1 MNQQM
6 NPKKRLSTLPSWRSM
21 VLVAACLLSFTP
33 VAAQQKIDR
42 LMDEIESRGVDVN
55 TVIKRDKKTGKM
67 TFMTRQM
74 TFRSRKG
81 NYAKKLERAFDE
93 ESRKAVLVNHS
104 NGRYKLEF
112 EDAEGNTSYYMLTS
126 GKGEPTVKLCK
137 SFRGHGYT
145 EDKSYQFGW
154 DAETMKRYREQMKR
168 YREQMERYREQMERL
183 RKNFSEGQKEK
194 EKRVAE
200 AREQAAKAQQQAAKV
215 RAEMDALQK
224 DMKEHPERY
233 DISGKNGATI
243 ITRKK
248 GM

>member
-6 NPKKRLSTLPSWRSM
+6 NPKKRLSTLASWRSM

-67 TFMTRQM
+67 TYMTRQM

-154 DAETMKRYREQMKR
+154 DAETMKRYREQMER
-168 YREQMERYREQMERL
+168 VREQMERV

-215 RAEMDALQK
+215 RAEMDALQR

-233 DISGKNGATI
+233 DISRKNGATI

>member
-6 NPKKRLSTLPSWRSM
+6 NPKKRLSTLPSWRST

-55 TVIKRDKKTGKM
+55 TVIKRDKKTGRM
-67 TFMTRQM
+67 TYMTRQM

-145 EDKSYQFGW
+145 EDKSYQFVW
-154 DAETMKRYREQMKR
+154 DAETMKRYREQMERVRK
-168 YREQMERYREQMERL
+168 QMERV

-215 RAEMDALQK
+215 RAEMDALQR

-233 DISGKNGATI
+233 DISRKNGATI

>member
-1 MNQQM
+1 
-6 NPKKRLSTLPSWRSM
+6 
-21 VLVAACLLSFTP
+21 
-33 VAAQQKIDR
+33 
-42 LMDEIESRGVDVN
+42 
-55 TVIKRDKKTGKM
+55 
-67 TFMTRQM
+67 
-74 TFRSRKG
+74 
-81 NYAKKLERAFDE
+81 
-93 ESRKAVLVNHS
+93 
-104 NGRYKLEF
+104 
-112 EDAEGNTSYYMLTS
+112 MLTS

-145 EDKSYQFGW
+145 EEKSYQFVW
-154 DAETMKRYREQMKR
+154 DAETMKRF
-168 YREQMERYREQMERL
+168 REQMERVRKQMERV

-215 RAEMDALQK
+215 REEMDALQR

-233 DISGKNGATI
+233 DISRKNGATI

>member
-145 EDKSYQFGW
+145 EEKSYRFGW
-154 DAETMKRYREQMKR
+154 DAETMK
-168 YREQMERYREQMERL
+168 RYREQMERL

-215 RAEMDALQK
+215 RAEMDALQR

-233 DISGKNGATI
+233 DISRKNGATI

>member
-6 NPKKRLSTLPSWRSM
+6 NPKKRLSTLASWRSM

-67 TFMTRQM
+67 TYMTRQM

-154 DAETMKRYREQMKR
+154 DAETMKRYREQMERVRK
-168 YREQMERYREQMERL
+168 QMERV

-215 RAEMDALQK
+215 RAEMDALQR

-233 DISGKNGATI
+233 DISRKNGATI

>member
-154 DAETMKRYREQMKR
+154 DAETMKRYREQM
-168 YREQMERYREQMERL
+168 ERL

-233 DISGKNGATI
+233 DISRKNGATI
-243 ITRKK
+243 IIRKK

>member
-6 NPKKRLSTLPSWRSM
+6 NLKKRLSTLPSWRST

-112 EDAEGNTSYYMLTS
+112 EDAEGNTSYYMLTCARTS
-126 GKGEPTVKLCK
+126 A
-137 SFRGHGYT
+137 RG
-145 EDKSYQFGW
+145 
-154 DAETMKRYREQMKR
+154 
-168 YREQMERYREQMERL
+168 
-183 RKNFSEGQKEK
+183 
-194 EKRVAE
+194 
-200 AREQAAKAQQQAAKV
+200 
-215 RAEMDALQK
+215 
-224 DMKEHPERY
+224 
-233 DISGKNGATI
+233 
-243 ITRKK
+243 RKK
-248 GM
+248 KRRGWLRPASRPPRLSSRLPRSGRRWMPCIGI

>member
-6 NPKKRLSTLPSWRSM
+6 NPKKRLSALPSWRSM

-67 TFMTRQM
+67 TYMTRQM

-145 EDKSYQFGW
+145 EDKSYQFVW
-154 DAETMKRYREQMKR
+154 DAETMKRYREQM
-168 YREQMERYREQMERL
+168 ERL
-183 RKNFSEGQKEK
+183 RKSFSEGQKEK

-215 RAEMDALQK
+215 RAEMDALQR

-233 DISGKNGATI
+233 DISRKNGATI

>member
-154 DAETMKRYREQMKR
+154 DAETMKRYREQM
-168 YREQMERYREQMERL
+168 ERYREQMERL

-233 DISGKNGATI
+233 DISRKNGATI

>member
-6 NPKKRLSTLPSWRSM
+6 NLKKRLSTLPSWRSM

-67 TFMTRQM
+67 TYMTRQM

-154 DAETMKRYREQMKR
+154 DAETMKRYREQM
-168 YREQMERYREQMERL
+168 ERYREQMERL

-233 DISGKNGATI
+233 DISRKNGATI

>member
-6 NPKKRLSTLPSWRSM
+6 NLKKRLSTLPSWRST

-145 EDKSYQFGW
+145 EDKSYQFVW
-154 DAETMKRYREQMKR
+154 DAETMK
-168 YREQMERYREQMERL
+168 RYREQMERL

-215 RAEMDALQK
+215 RAEMDALHR

-233 DISGKNGATI
+233 DISRKNGATI

>member
-55 TVIKRDKKTGKM
+55 TVIKRDKKTGRM

-145 EDKSYQFGW
+145 EDKSYQFVW
-154 DAETMKRYREQMKR
+154 DAETMKRF
-168 YREQMERYREQMERL
+168 REQMERL

-215 RAEMDALQK
+215 RAEMDALQR

-233 DISGKNGATI
+233 DISRKNGATI

>member
-6 NPKKRLSTLPSWRSM
+6 NLKKRLSTLPSWRSM
-21 VLVAACLLSFTP
+21 VLVAACLLSFAP

-126 GKGEPTVKLCK
+126 GKGEPTVRLCK

-145 EDKSYQFGW
+145 EDKSYQFVW
-154 DAETMKRYREQMKR
+154 DAETMKRYREQMERVRK
-168 YREQMERYREQMERL
+168 QMERV

-215 RAEMDALQK
+215 RAEMDALQR

-233 DISGKNGATI
+233 DISRKNGATI
-243 ITRKK
+243 IIRKK

>member
-6 NPKKRLSTLPSWRSM
+6 NPKKRLSALPSWRSM

-67 TFMTRQM
+67 TYMTRQM

-145 EDKSYQFGW
+145 EDKSYQFVW
-154 DAETMKRYREQMKR
+154 DAETMKRYREQM
-168 YREQMERYREQMERL
+168 ERL
-183 RKNFSEGQKEK
+183 RKSFSEGQKQT

-215 RAEMDALQK
+215 RAEMDALQR

-233 DISGKNGATI
+233 DISRKNGATI

>member
-145 EDKSYQFGW
+145 EDKSYQFVW
-154 DAETMKRYREQMKR
+154 DAETMK
-168 YREQMERYREQMERL
+168 RYREQMERL

>member
-145 EDKSYQFGW
+145 EDKSYQFVW
-154 DAETMKRYREQMKR
+154 DAETMK
-168 YREQMERYREQMERL
+168 RYREQMERL

-215 RAEMDALQK
+215 RAEMDALQR

-233 DISGKNGATI
+233 DISRKNGATI

>member
-67 TFMTRQM
+67 TYMTRQM

-145 EDKSYQFGW
+145 EDKSYQFVW
-154 DAETMKRYREQMKR
+154 DAETMKRYREQMERVRK
-168 YREQMERYREQMERL
+168 QMERV

-215 RAEMDALQK
+215 RAEMDALQR

-233 DISGKNGATI
+233 DISRKNGATI

>member
-55 TVIKRDKKTGKM
+55 TVIKRDKKTGMM

-145 EDKSYQFGW
+145 EDKSYQFVW
-154 DAETMKRYREQMKR
+154 DAETMKRYREQMER
-168 YREQMERYREQMERL
+168 VREQMERV

-215 RAEMDALQK
+215 RAEMDALQR

-233 DISGKNGATI
+233 DISRKNGATI

>member
-67 TFMTRQM
+67 TYMTRQM

-154 DAETMKRYREQMKR
+154 DAETMKRYREQM
-168 YREQMERYREQMERL
+168 ERL

>member
-6 NPKKRLSTLPSWRSM
+6 NPKKRLSTLASWRSM

-145 EDKSYQFGW
+145 EDKSYQFVW
-154 DAETMKRYREQMKR
+154 DAETMK
-168 YREQMERYREQMERL
+168 RYREQMERL
-183 RKNFSEGQKEK
+183 RKNFSEGQKEN

-224 DMKEHPERY
+224 DMKEPPERY
-233 DISGKNGATI
+233 DISRKNGATI

>member
-6 NPKKRLSTLPSWRSM
+6 NLKKRLSALPSWRSM

-67 TFMTRQM
+67 TYMTRQM

-145 EDKSYQFGW
+145 EEKSYQFVW
-154 DAETMKRYREQMKR
+154 DAETMKRYREQMERVRK
-168 YREQMERYREQMERL
+168 QMERV

-215 RAEMDALQK
+215 RAEMDALQR

-233 DISGKNGATI
+233 DISRKNGATI

>member
-6 NPKKRLSTLPSWRSM
+6 NLKKRLSTLPSWRSM

-145 EDKSYQFGW
+145 EDKSYQFVW
-154 DAETMKRYREQMKR
+154 DAETMKRYREQMERVRK
-168 YREQMERYREQMERL
+168 QMERV
-183 RKNFSEGQKEK
+183 RKNFCEGQKEK

-200 AREQAAKAQQQAAKV
+200 AREQAAKSQQQAAKV

>member
-6 NPKKRLSTLPSWRSM
+6 NLKKRLSTLPSWRSM

-55 TVIKRDKKTGKM
+55 TVIKRDKKTGRM

-145 EDKSYQFGW
+145 EDKSYQFVW
-154 DAETMKRYREQMKR
+154 DDETMKRYRK
-168 YREQMERYREQMERL
+168 QMERV

-233 DISGKNGATI
+233 DISRKNGATI

>member
-6 NPKKRLSTLPSWRSM
+6 NLKKRLSTLPSWRSM

-55 TVIKRDKKTGKM
+55 TVIKRDKKTGRM

-145 EDKSYQFGW
+145 EDKSYQFVW
-154 DAETMKRYREQMKR
+154 DAETMKRF
-168 YREQMERYREQMERL
+168 REQMERV

-215 RAEMDALQK
+215 RVEMDALQR

-233 DISGKNGATI
+233 DISRKNGATI

>member
-6 NPKKRLSTLPSWRSM
+6 NLKKRLSPLPSWRSM
-21 VLVAACLLSFTP
+21 VLVAACLLSFAP

-67 TFMTRQM
+67 TYMTRQM

-126 GKGEPTVKLCK
+126 GKGEPTVRLCK

-145 EDKSYQFGW
+145 EDKSYQFVW
-154 DAETMKRYREQMKR
+154 DAETMKRYREQMERVRK
-168 YREQMERYREQMERL
+168 QMERV

-215 RAEMDALQK
+215 RAEMDALQR

-233 DISGKNGATI
+233 DISKKNGATI
-243 ITRKK
+243 IIRKK

>member
-6 NPKKRLSTLPSWRSM
+6 NPKKRLSTLASWRSM
-21 VLVAACLLSFTP
+21 VLMAACLLSFTP

-55 TVIKRDKKTGKM
+55 TVIKRDKKTGRM

-145 EDKSYQFGW
+145 EDKSYQFVW
-154 DAETMKRYREQMKR
+154 DAETMKRYREQM
-168 YREQMERYREQMERL
+168 ERV

-215 RAEMDALQK
+215 RAEMDALQR

-233 DISGKNGATI
+233 DISRKNGATI

>member
-1 MNQQM
+1 MNQQI
-6 NPKKRLSTLPSWRSM
+6 NPKKRLSTLASWRSM

-145 EDKSYQFGW
+145 EEKSYQFVW
-154 DAETMKRYREQMKR
+154 DAETMKRF
-168 YREQMERYREQMERL
+168 REQMERVRKQMERV

-215 RAEMDALQK
+215 RAEMDALQR

-233 DISGKNGATI
+233 DISRKNGATI

>member
-1 MNQQM
+1 MNQQI
-6 NPKKRLSTLPSWRSM
+6 NPKKRLSTLASWRSM

-145 EDKSYQFGW
+145 EDKSYQFVW
-154 DAETMKRYREQMKR
+154 DAETMKRYREQMERVRK
-168 YREQMERYREQMERL
+168 QMERV

-215 RAEMDALQK
+215 RAEMDALQR

-233 DISGKNGATI
+233 DISRKNGATI

>member
-1 MNQQM
+1 MNQQI

-55 TVIKRDKKTGKM
+55 TVIKRDKKTGRM

-145 EDKSYQFGW
+145 EDKSYQFVW
-154 DAETMKRYREQMKR
+154 DAETMKRYREQM
-168 YREQMERYREQMERL
+168 ERV

-215 RAEMDALQK
+215 RAEMDALQR

-233 DISGKNGATI
+233 DISRKNGATI

>member
-145 EDKSYQFGW
+145 EDKSYQFVW
-154 DAETMKRYREQMKR
+154 DAETMK
-168 YREQMERYREQMERL
+168 RYREQMERL

-215 RAEMDALQK
+215 RAEMDALQR

-233 DISGKNGATI
+233 DISKKNGATI

>member
-67 TFMTRQM
+67 TYMTRQM

-154 DAETMKRYREQMKR
+154 DAETMKRYREQM
-168 YREQMERYREQMERL
+168 ERYREQMERL

>member
-6 NPKKRLSTLPSWRSM
+6 NPKKRLSTLASWRSM

-67 TFMTRQM
+67 IYMTRQM

-154 DAETMKRYREQMKR
+154 DAETMKRYREQM
-168 YREQMERYREQMERL
+168 ERVRKQIERV

-215 RAEMDALQK
+215 RAEMDALQR

-233 DISGKNGATI
+233 DISRKNGATI

>member
-6 NPKKRLSTLPSWRSM
+6 NPKKRLSTLPSWRST

-67 TFMTRQM
+67 TYMTRQM

-145 EDKSYQFGW
+145 EDKSYQFVW
-154 DAETMKRYREQMKR
+154 DAETMKRYREQM
-168 YREQMERYREQMERL
+168 ERV

-215 RAEMDALQK
+215 RAEMDALQR

-233 DISGKNGATI
+233 DISRKNGATI

>member
-67 TFMTRQM
+67 TYMTRQM

-145 EDKSYQFGW
+145 EDKSYQFVW
-154 DAETMKRYREQMKR
+154 DAETMKRYREQM
-168 YREQMERYREQMERL
+168 ERV

-200 AREQAAKAQQQAAKV
+200 AREQAAKAQQQAAKAQQQAAKV
-215 RAEMDALQK
+215 RAEMDALQR

-233 DISGKNGATI
+233 DISRKNGATI

>member
-67 TFMTRQM
+67 TYMTRQM

-154 DAETMKRYREQMKR
+154 DAETMKRYREQMERVRK
-168 YREQMERYREQMERL
+168 QMERV

-215 RAEMDALQK
+215 RAEMDALQR

-233 DISGKNGATI
+233 DISRKNGATI

>member
-67 TFMTRQM
+67 TYMTRQM

-154 DAETMKRYREQMKR
+154 DAETMKRYREQM
-168 YREQMERYREQMERL
+168 ERVRKQMERL
-183 RKNFSEGQKEK
+183 RKSFSEGQKEK

-215 RAEMDALQK
+215 RAEMDALQR

-233 DISGKNGATI
+233 DISRKNGATI

>member
-145 EDKSYQFGW
+145 EEKSYQFVW
-154 DAETMKRYREQMKR
+154 DAETMKRF
-168 YREQMERYREQMERL
+168 REQMERVRKQMERV

-215 RAEMDALQK
+215 RAEMDALQR

-233 DISGKNGATI
+233 DISRKNGATI

>member
-55 TVIKRDKKTGKM
+55 TVIKRDKKTGRM

-145 EDKSYQFGW
+145 EDKSYRFGW
-154 DAETMKRYREQMKR
+154 DAETMKR

-215 RAEMDALQK
+215 RAEMDALQR

-233 DISGKNGATI
+233 DISRKNGATI

>member
-67 TFMTRQM
+67 TYMTRQM

-145 EDKSYQFGW
+145 EEKSYQFGW
-154 DAETMKRYREQMKR
+154 DAETMK
-168 YREQMERYREQMERL
+168 RYREQMERL

-215 RAEMDALQK
+215 RAEMDALQR

-233 DISGKNGATI
+233 DIIKKNGATI

>member
-6 NPKKRLSTLPSWRSM
+6 NLKKRLSTLPSWRSM

-55 TVIKRDKKTGKM
+55 TVIKRDKKTGRM
-67 TFMTRQM
+67 TYMTRQM

-145 EDKSYQFGW
+145 EDKSYQFVW
-154 DAETMKRYREQMKR
+154 DAETMKRYREQMERVRK
-168 YREQMERYREQMERL
+168 QMERV
-183 RKNFSEGQKEK
+183 RKSFSEGQKEK

-215 RAEMDALQK
+215 RAEMDALQR

-233 DISGKNGATI
+233 DISRKNGATI